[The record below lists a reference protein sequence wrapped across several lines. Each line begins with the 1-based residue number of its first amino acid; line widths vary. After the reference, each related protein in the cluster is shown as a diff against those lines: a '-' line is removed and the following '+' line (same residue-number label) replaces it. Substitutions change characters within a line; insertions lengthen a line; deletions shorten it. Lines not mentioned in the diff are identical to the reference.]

1 MIERGVPLRT
11 SVRGFSMKPFIRD
24 ADVLTIA
31 PLAGRLPE
39 VGEVVAFVQPA
50 TGRLAIHRVVAR
62 TPEGWMLRG
71 DNCPESDGLVP
82 GQNLL
87 GRVTF
92 VERGGRRIRFGLGA
106 ERGLIGALNRGRAWM
121 LLKAAARLPLRA
133 TGFALRRVQSL
144 RVYRSL
150 GRRIAPRVVIA
161 PADDRDMAIVHRHF
175 NPGASASSA
184 SRGSRATNW
193 VAKRGSKII
202 GFVQYV
208 RHPETNPEW
217 AGHWLFSLE
226 VWRQYRGM
234 GIGEALT
241 GKVIEHAVSQG
252 APELWLVVNEANVRA
267 IRLYQKLGFE
277 IIIRPA
283 LEPKLE
289 AEKKLVG
296 RRRVAM
302 RKPLI
307 EEKP

>member
-1 MIERGVPLRT
+1 MIERGVPLCT
-11 SVRGFSMKPFIRD
+11 PVRGFSMKPFIRD
-24 ADVLTIA
+24 GDVLTIA

-39 VGEVVAFVQPA
+39 VGEVVAFIQPES
-50 TGRLAIHRVVAR
+50 GRLAIHRVVSR

-82 GQNLL
+82 QENLL
-87 GRVTF
+87 GRVTA
-92 VERGGRRIRFGLGA
+92 VERSGREIRIGLGV

-121 LLKAAARLPLRA
+121 LLKSAARLPLRA
-133 TGFALRRVQSL
+133 AGFALRRVQSL
-144 RVYRSL
+144 RVYRVL
-150 GRRIAPRVVIA
+150 GRKIAPRIVIV
-161 PADDRDMAIVHRHF
+161 PADDRDLEIVHRHF
-175 NPGASASSA
+175 NPGAAASST

-208 RHPETNPEW
+208 RHPETHPEW

-241 GKVIEHAVSQG
+241 DKVVEYAASQG
-252 APELWLVVNEANVRA
+252 ASALWLVVNEDNLRA
-267 IRLYQKLGFE
+267 VRLYQKLGFE
-277 IIIRPA
+277 IAVRPA

-289 AEKKLVG
+289 AEKKLSG
-296 RRRVAM
+296 RRRIAM
-302 RKPLI
+302 RKTL
-307 EEKP
+307 EARA